1 MADFYKNNLMHEEKK
16 FLALLQ
22 VTVPP
27 DTVLTVNSELKI
39 LQMLGIVSNPELV
52 HSMEIAGTLI
62 PPATPATFHSLV
74 VLLGNLIKKHPK
86 ATKAHHSVLA
96 DIIKNLANVPD
107 QTLTFGTFLPI
118 CDTLMKAEPYKPTKA
133 EIEAAEKK

>member
-1 MADFYKNNLMHEEKK
+1 MHEEKK

-52 HSMEIAGTLI
+52 KSIEIANTLI
-62 PPATPATFHSLV
+62 PPSTQATLYNLIT
-74 VLLGNLIKKHPK
+74 LLGNLIIRHPK
-86 ATKAHHSVLA
+86 ATKAHQNAVVKILGSFK
-96 DIIKNLANVPD
+96 DVPD
-107 QTLTFGTFLPI
+107 AVLTFGTFLPI
-118 CDTLMKAEPYKPTKA
+118 CDALMKALPQRFSKA

>member
-1 MADFYKNNLMHEEKK
+1 MHEEKK

-27 DTVLTVNSELKI
+27 DTALTVNSELKI
-39 LQMLGIVSNPELV
+39 LVMLGIVSNPELV
-52 HSMEIAGTLI
+52 SSIEIAGTLI
-62 PPATPATFHSLV
+62 PPSTPATLHGLI

-86 ATKAHHSVLA
+86 ATKAHNDAVANL
-96 DIIKNLANVPD
+96 IKNFTDVPD
-107 QTLTFGTFLPI
+107 AVLTYGTFLPI
-118 CDTLMKAEPYKPTKA
+118 CEALMKAVPHKFTKA